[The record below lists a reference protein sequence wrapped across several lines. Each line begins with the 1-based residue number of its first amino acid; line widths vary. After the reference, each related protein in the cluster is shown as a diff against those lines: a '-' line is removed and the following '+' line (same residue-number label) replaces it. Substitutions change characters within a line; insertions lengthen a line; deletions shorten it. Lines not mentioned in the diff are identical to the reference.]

1 MAESVTVHVPT
12 VLRAHVGGQARVELA
27 GATVREI
34 LGGLM
39 ERHPGLRGRLLDER
53 SDLNR
58 FINVYLNDE
67 DIRFLANLDT
77 PVKDGDAVM
86 IVPAIAGGTSGPGA
100 GGPGRPRRAGSSP
113 RPPSA

>member
-1 MAESVTVHVPT
+1 MAERVTVHVPT
-12 VLRAHVGGQARVELA
+12 VLRTHVGGQTRVELA

-39 ERHPGLRGRLLDER
+39 DRHPGLRGRLFDER
-53 SDLNR
+53 NDLNR

-67 DIRFLANLDT
+67 DIRFLENLET

-86 IVPAIAGGTSGPGA
+86 IVPAIAGGASGPAA
-100 GGPGRPRRAGSSP
+100 GP
-113 RPPSA
+113 RPPVRRPQSSQDPA